1 MVIAVDIRLLADDEN
16 DNFASFVY
24 HSLLQLAAKMPVH
37 TFLFFTDKIK
47 KNTTP
52 LPANVGSIIISPKV
66 SNRLNLSWWYEVKLP
81 SAIKKHKA
89 SMLICAS
96 NTCSF
101 RTKVPQLLLLDD
113 YHTLN
118 KKRLSEMFMSKKR
131 LSSSLHVA
139 TTIGTLTQYTKQEY
153 SKAYKL
159 NAEKMEVVG
168 IATKEINTP
177 LIWEEREKVKGKYT
191 DGCEYF
197 VCHNID
203 ESQIIP
209 LLKAFSIFKK
219 WQKSN
224 MKLVFSNVSIEGTT
238 IEEKI
243 ANYKHKNELFFYDH
257 LSKPEIT
264 SLLACAYASIHL
276 SENQLFALLQSLQL
290 EVPIL
295 TLKNGNIQ
303 EITYDAA
310 LYFDSIIP
318 EQIAESMKVIYKDEQ
333 LRSQIIQKG
342 KERVGLFSTK
352 MVLTNLQ
359 NAIEK
364 TLNSSEIGSGV

>member
-52 LPANVGSIIISPKV
+52 LPANVSSIIISPKV

-197 VCHNID
+197 VCHNIE